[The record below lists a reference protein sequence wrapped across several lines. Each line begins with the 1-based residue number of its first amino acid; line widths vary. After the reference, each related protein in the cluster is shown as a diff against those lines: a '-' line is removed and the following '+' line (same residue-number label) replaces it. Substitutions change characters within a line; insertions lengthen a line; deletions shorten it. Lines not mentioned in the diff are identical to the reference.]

1 MVYKNVSRSR
11 SRSPVFIKVDPQKLI
26 PSEGAIRTAKLRSN
40 SVDYTESQVIH
51 EQSDD
56 LHGNVDNKSQWYPTS
71 WHTKPIVQDV
81 IYSSMEDVEK
91 ALEKLEALPP
101 LVSPYEINNLQEK
114 LRDAAL
120 GKAFVLQGGDCA
132 ELFDYCS
139 QERIESK
146 MKILLQMSLVLIW
159 GTKLPLVRIGRIAGQ
174 FAKPRSKLNEEVDG
188 KVIPSFRGDNINGF
202 DMSERTPDPSR
213 LVSAY
218 FHSAASLNFIRSSL
232 SSGFADLHKPFDWS
246 LSHVQSSEVKA
257 RYRAVVDAITEGLS
271 FMKTIGAD
279 KSSTL
284 ESIDFYTSHEG
295 LMLEFEQ
302 CLTRKLRDPWDG
314 ESKWYNTS
322 AHFLWIGDRTRQ
334 SNGAHVEY
342 FRGIMNP
349 IGVKVGPSMT
359 VDELVAILDILD
371 PDCIAGKVTLITRYG
386 AGNISEV
393 LPPHIAAVKRTKHT
407 VVWMSDPCHGNTKA
421 STSGLKTRDFE
432 DIMNELALALQIHK
446 DNDSQL
452 NGVHLELTGDAV
464 TECIGG
470 SARLTDEDLQIRYDT
485 VCDPRLS
492 ESQSLDVAFLI
503 ADWCKEGKML
513 SIAEHS
519 SS

>member
-1 MVYKNVSRSR
+1 MVHESLSKSGQRL
-11 SRSPVFIKVDPQKLI
+11 PVFIKEDPQKLI
-26 PSEGAIRTAKLRSN
+26 PSEGAIRTAKLRSSSIDHAEYGTSHDELLGTN
-40 SVDYTESQVIH
+40 EHTDKWT
-51 EQSDD
+51 
-56 LHGNVDNKSQWYPTS
+56 PTS

-81 IYSSMEDVEK
+81 VYSSLDDVEL

-101 LVSPYEINNLQEK
+101 LVSPYEINSLQEK
-114 LRDAAL
+114 LRNAAL

-139 QERIESK
+139 QERLESK

-174 FAKPRSKLNEEVDG
+174 FAKPRSNLTEEVDG
-188 KVIPSFRGDNINGF
+188 KVVPSFRGDNINGF
-202 DMSERTPDPSR
+202 DVSERTPDPSR

-218 FHSAASLNFIRSSL
+218 FHSAATLNFIRSCL
-232 SSGFADLHKPFDWS
+232 SSGFADLHRPFDWS
-246 LSHVQSSEVKA
+246 LSHVQSSAVKA
-257 RYRAVVDAITEGLS
+257 RYRTVVDAITEGLS

-302 CLTRKLRDPWDG
+302 CLTRKLRDPSDG
-314 ESKWYNTS
+314 TSKLYNTS

-334 SNGAHVEY
+334 INGAHVEY

-359 VDELVAILDILD
+359 ADELVAILDILD
-371 PDCIAGKVTLITRYG
+371 PDNIVGKVTLITRYG
-386 AGNISEV
+386 AGNISSV
-393 LPPHIAAVKRTKHT
+393 LPSHIAAVKRTKHK
-407 VVWMSDPCHGNTKA
+407 VVWMSDPCHGNTK
-421 STSGLKTRDFE
+421 SSISGLKTRDFE
-432 DIMNELALALQIHK
+432 DIMNELAQALQIHK
-446 DNDSQL
+446 ENDSQL

-470 SARLTDEDLQIRYDT
+470 SAGLTDEDLQIRYQT

-503 ADWCKEGKML
+503 ADWCKKGTML